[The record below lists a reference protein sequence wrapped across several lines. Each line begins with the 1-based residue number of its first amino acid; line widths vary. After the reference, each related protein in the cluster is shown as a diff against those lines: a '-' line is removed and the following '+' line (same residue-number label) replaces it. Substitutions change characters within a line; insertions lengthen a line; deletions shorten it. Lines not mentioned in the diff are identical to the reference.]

1 LAKIAATSIAQGDGW
16 SVADVVCSAGP
27 RDRAFEEQH
36 DHVAIAIVTRGS
48 FQYRASGA
56 GAGRELMTPGSLL
69 LGNPGQFFE
78 CGHEHA
84 EGDRCLAF
92 RYSPEYFA
100 RATDGVARRERF
112 GLLRLPAARE
122 LSPIVVRACSRSDVG
137 WEEIA
142 VTLAGEAVRV
152 DAGRTPSQVPAAA
165 ASLARVTRIV
175 RLIEEK
181 PDAAFTLAEL
191 AGEARLSP
199 FHFLRTFEDLTG
211 ATPHQYLRRVRLR
224 RAAVRLL
231 DEPTKIL
238 ELALDCGF
246 GDVSN
251 FNRAFRAEFG
261 GSPNR
266 FRALHRFGESARSVH
281 DAMVAGWPSPLT

>member
-1 LAKIAATSIAQGDGW
+1 LYVAAGETFLAKIAATAIAHGNGW

-27 RDRAFEEQH
+27 RDRPFEEQH
-36 DHVAIAIVTRGS
+36 DQVAIAIVTRGS

-92 RYSPEYFA
+92 HYSPEYFA
-100 RATDGVARRERF
+100 AVTEGVARRERF
-112 GLLRLPAARE
+112 SLLRLPPARE
-122 LSPIVVRACSRSDVG
+122 LSPVVARVWSRSEAA

-142 VTLAGEAVRV
+142 VSLAVEAVRG
-152 DAGRTPSQVPAAA
+152 DAGRAPSQCPATA
-165 ASLARVTRIV
+165 ASLARVTRVI
-175 RLIEEK
+175 RLIERK
-181 PDAAFTLAEL
+181 PETAFTLAEL
-191 AGEARLSP
+191 AKEAMLSP
-199 FHFLRTFEDLTG
+199 FHFLRTFEDLAG
-211 ATPHQYLRRVRLR
+211 ATPHQYLRRMRLR
-224 RAAVRLL
+224 RAAARLL
-231 DEPTKIL
+231 DEPAKIL
-238 ELALDCGF
+238 DVALDCGF

-261 GSPNR
+261 RSPRR
-266 FRALHRFGESARSVH
+266 FRHQH
-281 DAMVAGWPSPLT
+281 